1 MTDKAQVIAEV
12 VDLWRRTSRSLRQ
25 QSPEAWL
32 GLSLT
37 IAQLKSLFFISNA
50 GSTTPRQLAAALS
63 VTPSNVT
70 GIVDRLVE
78 QELVGRQE
86 DPNDRRSLQLRVT
99 DKGESILAALR
110 ERRTTYLSASLSHLS
125 IEDLSIVSKG
135 LNLLRK
141 AAEEHEKGQ
150 S

>member
-1 MTDKAQVIAEV
+1 MTDKAQLVSEIVE
-12 VDLWRRTSRSLRQ
+12 LWRRTTRSLRS

-50 GSTTPRQLAAALS
+50 GSTSPRLLAAALS

-78 QELVGRQE
+78 QGLVSRQE

-99 DKGESILAALR
+99 DTGESILAALR
-110 ERRTTYLSASLSHLS
+110 ERRTTHLSAALSRLSL
-125 IEDLSIVSKG
+125 EDLLVVSRG
-135 LNLLRK
+135 LDLLGR
-141 AAEEHEKGQ
+141 AAEEQEKGPA
-150 S
+150 